1 MRMLLDPHEHVVAV
15 RRVNPAVTVT
25 GRIRRDA
32 AGLRIMAVAV
42 RDGHWELAKER
53 EKIECRQSESARW
66 IGVENKEQDSLP
78 ENTSVVAYLADAA
91 TLTICVAPC
100 AALVPRPQGRLHRR
114 RADHRLPIS
123 MSKKKAGSGI
133 ATAARCKSMHR
144 NGRGRCWVWAL
155 DRDTGR
161 AILPSVLWPFPL

>member
-91 TLTICVAPC
+91 TLTIGPLAEGCAP
-100 AALVPRPQGRLHRR
+100 VPREQGRLHRR
-114 RADHRLPIS
+114 RADHRLPVS
-123 MSKKKAGSGI
+123 M
-133 ATAARCKSMHR
+133 
-144 NGRGRCWVWAL
+144 
-155 DRDTGR
+155 
-161 AILPSVLWPFPL
+161 P